1 MAPTTARCIISAAG
15 FALDDSCAG
24 VVAMSCLADILFGIV
39 MLIKVGAARTS
50 NIDLVLAGL
59 LSSIAGAL
67 NAVGFLI
74 AGSFT
79 ANMTGNISAFADYV
93 ADGAIPIAFSFLG
106 LVGAFICGAAI
117 AAFAIQAG
125 DRRHLRSVYAL
136 AIAAEAIILVLV
148 GSALVMSSATETET
162 FLVIV
167 LSFVMG
173 LQNAVT
179 TMISR
184 ARVRTTHVSG
194 MATDIGI
201 ELAALVGDEE
211 SRQEAAPKLR
221 LHSLTLVCF
230 AFGGFCG
237 AVLFQVVGNW
247 LFMIAAAFLL
257 FIAVPEGLRAHRS

>member
-1 MAPTTARCIISAAG
+1 
-15 FALDDSCAG
+15 
-24 VVAMSCLADILFGIV
+24 
-39 MLIKVGAARTS
+39 MLIKVGDDRTS

-79 ANMTGNISAFADYV
+79 ANMTGNISAFADNL
-93 ADGAIPIAFSFLG
+93 ANGAVFLSLSFMG
-106 LVGAFICGAAI
+106 LVAAFVCGASI
-117 AAFAIQAG
+117 AALAIQTG
-125 DRRHLRSVYAL
+125 EKRHLRSIYAF
-136 AIAAEAIILVLV
+136 AITAEAIILLMLGMALILSLV
-148 GSALVMSSATETET
+148 NPHETL
-162 FLVIV
+162 LVIV

-201 ELAALVGDEE
+201 ELAALVGDAK
-211 SRQEAAPKLR
+211 SHQDAMPKLK
-221 LHSLTLVCF
+221 LHSLTLACF
-230 AFGGFCG
+230 AIGGVCG
-237 AVLFQVVGNW
+237 ALLFQLVGSW
-247 LFMIAAAFLL
+247 LFVIAATVLL
-257 FIAVPEGLRAHRS
+257 FIAVPEALRAHRP

>member
-1 MAPTTARCIISAAG
+1 M
-15 FALDDSCAG
+15 
-24 VVAMSCLADILFGIV
+24 
-39 MLIKVGAARTS
+39 MLIRVGDARTS

-79 ANMTGNISAFADYV
+79 ANMTGNISAFADII
-93 ADGAIPIAFSFLG
+93 ANGAPLIAFSFLG
-106 LVGAFICGAAI
+106 LVLAFICGAGMVAL
-117 AAFAIQAG
+117 AIQAG
-125 DRRHLRSVYAL
+125 ERRQLRSVYAL
-136 AIAAEAIILVLV
+136 AIAAEGIILLLV
-148 GSALVMSSATETET
+148 GTALAMSSVTKHET

-201 ELAALVGDEE
+201 ELASMVGGKK
-211 SRQEAAPKLR
+211 SRHEAAPKLR
-221 LHSLTLVCF
+221 LHSLTLACF

-237 AVLFQVVGNW
+237 ALLFQIVGIW
-247 LFMIAAAFLL
+247 LFMIAATLLL
-257 FIAVPEGLRAHRS
+257 FISVPEALRAHRS